1 VSPRGRR
8 AKTPVPVP
16 AEVADL
22 GGARAQGADRETP
35 LYMISVVA
43 ELLGVHPQTLRLY
56 EREGYVRPQRT
67 RGGTRLY
74 SEADVDTVR
83 RILHLTRDLGVN
95 LAGVEVVIEMR
106 RKLERMQAELAE
118 ALEFVR
124 REMKREVELQ
134 RSRTALVRVSP
145 RATVRRP
152 HERAGGGHDGG

>member
-1 VSPRGRR
+1 MSPRGRR
-8 AKTPVPVP
+8 AKTPVPAP
-16 AEVADL
+16 AELADL
-22 GGARAQGADRETP
+22 AGARAQGADRETP

-56 EREGYVRPQRT
+56 EREGYVRPRRT

-134 RSRTALVRVSP
+134 RSRTALVRVGT

-152 HERAGGGHDGG
+152 HERAGGGHHGG

>member
-1 VSPRGRR
+1 MSPRGRR
-8 AKTPVPVP
+8 ARPTGPG
-16 AEVADL
+16 EFADL
-22 GGARAQGADRETP
+22 AGARIQGADRETP

-43 ELLGVHPQTLRLY
+43 ELLGIHPQTLRLY
-56 EREGYVRPQRT
+56 EREGYVRPRRT

-95 LAGVEVVIEMR
+95 LAGVEVVLEMR
-106 RKLERMQAELAE
+106 RKLERMQADLAA
-118 ALEFVR
+118 ALDFVR

-134 RSRTALVRVSP
+134 RSRTALVRVGT

-152 HERAGGGHDGG
+152 HERAAGGRDGG

>member
-8 AKTPVPVP
+8 PRPATP
-16 AEVADL
+16 ADL
-22 GGARAQGADRETP
+22 ADLAGARAQGADRETP
-35 LYMISVVA
+35 LFMISVVA

-56 EREGYVRPQRT
+56 EREGYVRPRRT
-67 RGGTRLY
+67 RGGTRVY
-74 SEADVDTVR
+74 SEADVETVR

-95 LAGVEVVIEMR
+95 LAGVEVVLEMR
-106 RKLERMQAELAE
+106 CKLERMQVELAE

-134 RSRTALVRVSP
+134 RSRTALVRVGT

-152 HERAGGGHDGG
+152 HERPGGERDGG

>member
-8 AKTPVPVP
+8 AKPAAP

-22 GGARAQGADRETP
+22 AGARAQGADRETP

-43 ELLGVHPQTLRLY
+43 ELLGIHPQTLRLY
-56 EREGYVRPQRT
+56 EREGYVRPRRT

-74 SEADVDTVR
+74 SESDVDAVR

-95 LAGVEVVIEMR
+95 LAGVEVVLEMR
-106 RKLERMQAELAE
+106 RKLEHMQAELAE

-124 REMKREVELQ
+124 REMKREVEAQ
-134 RSRTALVRVSP
+134 RSRTALVRVGP
-145 RATVRRP
+145 RATVRRQQ
-152 HERAGGGHDGG
+152 ERPGGGRDGG

>member
-1 VSPRGRR
+1 MSPRGRR
-8 AKTPVPVP
+8 ARAVPP
-16 AEVADL
+16 GEVADL
-22 GGARAQGADRETP
+22 AGARAQGADRETP
-35 LYMISVVA
+35 LFMISVVA
-43 ELLGVHPQTLRLY
+43 ELLGIHPQTLRLY
-56 EREGYVRPQRT
+56 EREGYVRPRRT

-95 LAGVEVVIEMR
+95 LAGVEVVLEMR

-124 REMKREVELQ
+124 REMRREVERQ
-134 RSRTALVRVSP
+134 RSRTALVRVGT

-152 HERAGGGHDGG
+152 TGHGGTTHGG

>member
-8 AKTPVPVP
+8 PRPVPP

-22 GGARAQGADRETP
+22 AGARAQGADRETP
-35 LYMISVVA
+35 LFMISVVA

-56 EREGYVRPQRT
+56 EREGYVRPRRT

-95 LAGVEVVIEMR
+95 LAGVEVVLEMR
-106 RKLERMQAELAE
+106 RKLERMQAELAGS
-118 ALEFVR
+118 LEFVR
-124 REMKREVELQ
+124 REMRREVERQ
-134 RSRTALVRVSP
+134 RSRTALVRVGP
-145 RATVRRP
+145 RATVRRS
-152 HERAGGGHDGG
+152 AGHGGTTHGG

>member
-1 VSPRGRR
+1 
-8 AKTPVPVP
+8 
-16 AEVADL
+16 
-22 GGARAQGADRETP
+22 
-35 LYMISVVA
+35 MISVVA
-43 ELLGVHPQTLRLY
+43 ELLGIHPQTLRLY
-56 EREGYVRPQRT
+56 EREGYVRPRRT

-124 REMKREVELQ
+124 REMKREVALQ
-134 RSRTALVRVSP
+134 RSRTALVRVGP

-152 HERAGGGHDGG
+152 LERAAGGRDGG

>member
-1 VSPRGRR
+1 MSPRGRR
-8 AKTPVPVP
+8 PKAAAPG
-16 AEVADL
+16 EVADL
-22 GGARAQGADRETP
+22 AGARAQGADRETP

-56 EREGYVRPQRT
+56 EREGYVRPRRT

-134 RSRTALVRVSP
+134 RSRTALVRVGP
-145 RATVRRP
+145 RTGALRRP
-152 HERAGGGHDGG
+152 HERPAGGRDGS

>member
-8 AKTPVPVP
+8 PRPVSP

-22 GGARAQGADRETP
+22 AGARAQGADRETP
-35 LYMISVVA
+35 LFMISVVA

-56 EREGYVRPQRT
+56 EREGYVRPRRT

-74 SEADVDTVR
+74 SEADVETVR

-95 LAGVEVVIEMR
+95 LAGVEVVLEMR

-124 REMKREVELQ
+124 REMSRAVERQ
-134 RSRTALVRVSP
+134 RSRTALVRVGP
-145 RATVRRP
+145 RATVRRAAGHGGTP
-152 HERAGGGHDGG
+152 HGG